1 MLFQRDI
8 YFHRHLKT
16 HVLHRDSSDG
26 HHQKHLVTL
35 SLLRLQLLQYLF
47 LRSWHHGTRR
57 RTILALEII
66 THLLHG
72 DPAATSAMYDGS
84 LFEVCVCVCGYVP
97 FYALVLVD
105 MLNDS
110 LVHQQNVRS
119 AGNIWMDGHGKDKL
133 VVLSVIVVEVILW
146 KDQPVNQCVMPCL
159 GSNFSNLT
167 IHMASTSLGLTCGL
181 KVSDDLR
188 LCRR

>member
-1 MLFQRDI
+1 
-8 YFHRHLKT
+8 
-16 HVLHRDSSDG
+16 
-26 HHQKHLVTL
+26 
-35 SLLRLQLLQYLF
+35 
-47 LRSWHHGTRR
+47 
-57 RTILALEII
+57 
-66 THLLHG
+66 
-72 DPAATSAMYDGS
+72 MYDERLVEG
-84 LFEVCVCVCGYVP
+84 CVWESGYVP

-146 KDQPVNQCVMPCL
+146 NDQPVNQCVMPCL
-159 GSNFSNLT
+159 GSGFSNLT

-188 LCRR
+188 ICRQ

>member
-1 MLFQRDI
+1 MSSIVTAPIDTTKSILRLCHYCNCSFFNTSSFEAGIMAPAGGLFLL
-8 YFHRHLKT
+8 LK
-16 HVLHRDSSDG
+16 SS
-26 HHQKHLVTL
+26 HICSMVTL
-35 SLLRLQLLQYLF
+35 QPRQPSTTGGW
-47 LRSWHHGTRR
+47 SKG
-57 RTILALEII
+57 
-66 THLLHG
+66 
-72 DPAATSAMYDGS
+72 
-84 LFEVCVCVCGYVP
+84 VCGRVGYVP
-97 FYALVLVD
+97 FYALMLVD

-133 VVLSVIVVEVILW
+133 VVFSVVVVEVILW
-146 KDQPVNQCVMPCL
+146 KDQPVSQCMMPCL
-159 GSNFSNLT
+159 GSGFSNLT